1 MYVRYIKY
9 FYLLNIS
16 VYLCGK
22 IHLRLFRTAVAPKKC
37 ACVHLWHSVHMNGHF
52 FVSYSHSCSSCSYRV
67 QTKHVCCNRVRAT
80 SEALKIKIKN

>member
-22 IHLRLFRTAVAPKKC
+22 IHLRLCRTAVAPKIK
-37 ACVHLWHSVHMNGHF
+37 
-52 FVSYSHSCSSCSYRV
+52 
-67 QTKHVCCNRVRAT
+67 VCVRAPV
-80 SEALKIKIKN
+80 ALSAYERPLFCII